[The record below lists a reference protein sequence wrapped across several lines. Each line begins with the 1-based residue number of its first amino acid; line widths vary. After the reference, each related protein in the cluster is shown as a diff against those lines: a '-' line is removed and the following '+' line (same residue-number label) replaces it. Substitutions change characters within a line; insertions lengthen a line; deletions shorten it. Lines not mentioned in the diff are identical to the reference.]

1 MLLTRHSSAS
11 RFALGLLL
19 SLVLLNS
26 AHAKDG
32 EWLTE
37 LDLKQYP
44 NKVVYIDFWAS
55 WCGPCRDSFPWINAM
70 QEKYKDKGLV
80 VIGVN
85 LDAEPEAARLF
96 LKQNPANFKLF
107 SDPTGTLA
115 EKYELIGMPSSFV
128 IDGTGKLRHRHV
140 GFKKNKTDQYE
151 KSIVSLL
158 NELPNQNISLAQ
170 E

>member
-1 MLLTRHSSAS
+1 MLLTRRPSAT

-26 AHAKDG
+26 AHAEDG

-37 LDLKQYP
+37 LDLKQYQ

-55 WCGPCRDSFPWINAM
+55 WCGPCRESFPWINAM

-80 VIGVN
+80 IIGVN
-85 LDAEPEAARLF
+85 LDAEPEAAKLF
-96 LKQNPANFKLF
+96 LKQTPAKFKLF
-107 SDPTGTLA
+107 SNPSGSLA
-115 EKYELIGMPSSFV
+115 EKYQVIGMPSSFV
-128 IDGTGKLRHRHV
+128 IDGNGEVRHRHV
-140 GFKKNKTDQYE
+140 GFKKSKTDEYE

-158 NELPNQNISLAQ
+158 KELAPHKAGLAQ